1 MAIAPAVL
9 ATIESTSILTNSI
22 GFEGL
27 AESDTVS
34 IAVPLERSSPQ
45 MPKMML
51 DGKHLNL
58 GFER

>member
-9 ATIESTSILTNSI
+9 ATIESTSLLTNSS

-27 AESDTVS
+27 AEWDTVS
-34 IAVPLERSSPQ
+34 IAVTLESLSPQ

-58 GFER
+58 GFEC